1 MQIENLQLGLLLTE
15 GKRRVRWET
24 KVISG
29 RISPK
34 MMKAVMR
41 IVESGQYVDVQDYL
55 RSIIRKDLEERGIL
69 TEVLTEV

>member
-1 MQIENLQLGLLLTE
+1 MGRWLTE
-15 GKRRVRWET
+15 GRKRRVRWET

-34 MMKAVMR
+34 MMKAVIK

-55 RSIIRKDLEERGIL
+55 RSIIRKDLEERGFL
-69 TEVLTEV
+69 TEV